1 MTLIYAGMI
10 NSEAIAT
17 LVDRLSRLAHSL
29 QYSQGLNPAQW
40 NALRYLA
47 RANKYS
53 TSPGVLAD
61 YLGTTKGTV
70 SQTLIALESKGL
82 IRRIR
87 CDEDRRKVSLGLTEA
102 GDTMLGLDPLR
113 EIERASAGV
122 PLADR
127 DCLVAAMTTIVNELC
142 THQEGPR
149 FGVCGTCC
157 HLVCPDESDGCE
169 GTRRCGLTKD
179 PLATGELAQICVDF
193 APCK

>member
-1 MTLIYAGMI
+1 MT
-10 NSEAIAT
+10 NPEAIAS

-29 QYSQGLNPAQW
+29 QYSHGLNPAQW

-87 CDEDRRKVSLGLTEA
+87 CDDDRRKVRLGLTEA
-102 GDTMLGLDPLR
+102 GETMLGLDPLR
-113 EIERASAGV
+113 EIERASAEV
-122 PLADR
+122 PVLDR
-127 DCLVAAMTTIVNELC
+127 DCLVMAMTTIVNELC
-142 THQEGPR
+142 THDEGPR

-157 HLVCPDESDGCE
+157 HLVSSEESDGCE
-169 GTRRCGLTKD
+169 GERRCGLTKD

>member
-1 MTLIYAGMI
+1 MKTQTESPLMD
-10 NSEAIAT
+10 EQAIQRALT
-17 LVDRLSRLAHSL
+17 RMAHEILEHNKDTSKLA
-29 QYSQGLNPAQW
+29 
-40 NALRYLA
+40 
-47 RANKYS
+47 
-53 TSPGVLAD
+53 
-61 YLGTTKGTV
+61 TV

-87 CDEDRRKVSLGLTEA
+87 CDEDRRKVRLGLTEA

-122 PLADR
+122 PVSDR
-127 DCLVAAMTTIVNELC
+127 NCLVAAITTIVNDLC
-142 THQEGPR
+142 THHEGPL

-157 HLVCPDESDGCE
+157 HLDSSEESDGCE

-179 PLATGELAQICVDF
+179 PLAAGELTQICVDF